1 MLHHIYGNYLNNKI
15 KTLNV
20 ININALDAF
29 DYLSKEVNSYL
40 IDTRSEL
47 EWKTTGIPDLS
58 SINKETYLI
67 NWGPVLDQSFFEQY
81 KKFLLIKFN
90 RKDNLFFICRSG
102 SRSLMAARFA
112 LEFGFKNSYNIYE
125 GFSNDND
132 KNWKKNLPVKFI

>member
-1 MLHHIYGNYLNNKI
+1 M
-15 KTLNV
+15 NV

-58 SINKETYLI
+58 SINKETNLI

-102 SRSLMAARFA
+102 SRSLMAAQFA